1 MEELRVKAE
10 QIGVMLTTKQLEQ
23 FDTYY
28 HRLIEKNKVMNLTAI
43 TEYQEVIDKHFVD
56 SLLLAGVRDLTGEMS
71 VIDVGTGGGFPA
83 HVRERLYAASDAIVA
98 LDSEMSS
105 VRDEIID
112 AQNMFTIKANVV
124 SDILINIQ
132 NLYHVANKREVLK
145 IQDEFYQIF
154 ATQDLEQLERF
165 SRELDIIAEGYKAQS
180 LN

>member
-1 MEELRVKAE
+1 
-10 QIGVMLTTKQLEQ
+10 
-23 FDTYY
+23 
-28 HRLIEKNKVMNLTAI
+28 
-43 TEYQEVIDKHFVD
+43 
-56 SLLLAGVRDLTGEMS
+56 
-71 VIDVGTGGGFPA
+71 
-83 HVRERLYAASDAIVA
+83 
-98 LDSEMSS
+98 MSS